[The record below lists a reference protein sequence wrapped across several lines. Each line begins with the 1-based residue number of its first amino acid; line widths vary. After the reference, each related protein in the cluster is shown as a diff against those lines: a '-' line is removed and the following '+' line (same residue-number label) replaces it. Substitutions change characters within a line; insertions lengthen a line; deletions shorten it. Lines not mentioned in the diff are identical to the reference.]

1 MHAIIFLNKLSHLN
15 LDVVAQKLI
24 CQDFG
29 YGWTVEKTKLEITSY
44 KKFLYLNFLFPYKE
58 FTPTWEID
66 KVWHTHILTDT
77 YQYIQD
83 CHSLFGYILHHRS
96 SMKNNDN
103 SNQNQTNSTEF
114 TLINFE
120 ESLGLDIWE
129 SVHHT
134 SYDIAACVTIPMNF
148 VTCIDP
154 TNPVYTI

>member
-1 MHAIIFLNKLSHLN
+1 MHAILFLNKLSHLN
-15 LDVVAQKLI
+15 LDAVAQKLTW
-24 CQDFG
+24 QGLGD
-29 YGWTVEKTKLEITSY
+29 GWTDEQIKLEIRNY

-66 KVWHTHILTDT
+66 KVWHTHILNDT

-83 CHSLFGYILHHRS
+83 CQNLFGYILHHRS
-96 SMKNNDN
+96 SVKSNDN
-103 SNQNQTNSTEF
+103 SNQNQSNFTEF

-120 ESLGLDIWE
+120 ESLGLDIWK
-129 SVHHT
+129 SVHYR

-148 VTCIDP
+148 VTSIDP